1 MREDR
6 SRSRGACVAC
16 DLHVA
21 VGPPLSVTVELKPSW
36 SRVDMSQ
43 RICPC
48 KAEGSKC
55 NSW

>member
-6 SRSRGACVAC
+6 SRSRGGCVAC